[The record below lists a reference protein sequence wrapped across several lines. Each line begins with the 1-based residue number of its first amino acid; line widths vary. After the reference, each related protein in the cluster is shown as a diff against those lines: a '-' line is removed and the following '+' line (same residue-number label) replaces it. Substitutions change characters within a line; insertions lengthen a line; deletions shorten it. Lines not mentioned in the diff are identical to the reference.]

1 MSPLASAMAQ
11 LKSSD
16 SLKIVEYDVF
26 IMVIPI
32 SRQMESIVD
41 STMFIVTTSMAPSS
55 VPRLF

>member
-26 IMVIPI
+26 IMVMPI